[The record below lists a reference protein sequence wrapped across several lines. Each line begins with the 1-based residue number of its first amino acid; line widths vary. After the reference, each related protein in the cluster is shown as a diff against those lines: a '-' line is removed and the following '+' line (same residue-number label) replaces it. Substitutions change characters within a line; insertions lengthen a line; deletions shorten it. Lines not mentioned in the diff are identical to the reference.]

1 MKKDTKE
8 KVTVESRI
16 SRFLTENPDYMLS
29 LRSDVVNVSKLA
41 MLILKENADLNP
53 ISVRAAL
60 NRFKRKGNGE
70 TGKIKA
76 DDLLKKS
83 KISLQDKI
91 CVVTSKAPLT
101 MKYISATYLQDN
113 IVYIVDEMK
122 TKIPEVS
129 QNLIIEA
136 DVSMIHILSS
146 KEIERTHGFV
156 MRITNKLFARGV
168 NILQLIS
175 CSNETIIILNKK
187 DSTLAYEI
195 LTMA

>member
-1 MKKDTKE
+1 MKKNVNE
-8 KVTVESRI
+8 KVTIESRVA
-16 SRFLTENPDYMLS
+16 RFLTENPDYMLS
-29 LRSDVVNVSKLA
+29 LRAGVVNVSKLA
-41 MLILKENADLNP
+41 QLILKENDDLNP

-60 NRFKRKGNGE
+60 NRFKSRSNGE
-70 TGKIKA
+70 NGKSKA

-91 CVVTSKAPLT
+91 CVVTSKIPQT

-113 IVYIVDEMK
+113 IVYIVDEIK
-122 TKIPEVS
+122 SKIPQVS
-129 QNLIIEA
+129 QGIIVDR
-136 DVSMIHILSS
+136 DVSMIHIFSTR
-146 KEIERTHGFV
+146 EIEKTPGFV
-156 MRITNKLFARGV
+156 MRITHKLFARGV